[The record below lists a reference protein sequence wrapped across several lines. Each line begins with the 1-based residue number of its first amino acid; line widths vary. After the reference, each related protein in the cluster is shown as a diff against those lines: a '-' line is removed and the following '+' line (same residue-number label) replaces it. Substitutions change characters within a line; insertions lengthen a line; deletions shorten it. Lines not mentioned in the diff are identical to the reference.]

1 MLIGVLILFFIILLL
16 HQIFLANGS
25 LIEGLENNGPA
36 DGSLDNSPDTSPC
49 SSSVL
54 VFKNASDIKGIQQ
67 QINTLN
73 QQVTALVTQQS
84 QAATQLVGD
93 KPLSTSG
100 LSSAP

>member
-16 HQIFLANGS
+16 HQAFLANS
-25 LIEGLENNGPA
+25 LLVEGLENNGA
-36 DGSLDNSPDTSPC
+36 AEGAADNSTDTSPC

-54 VFKNASDIKGIQQ
+54 VFKNAADIKGLQQ

>member
-16 HQIFLANGS
+16 HQVFLANS
-25 LIEGLENNGPA
+25 LLVEGLENESA
-36 DGSLDNSPDTSPC
+36 EGSTDTSPC

-54 VFKNASDIKGIQQ
+54 VFKNAADIKGLQQ